1 MASFIDRVVRKWQNP
16 SPIETRF
23 SSHKAVRLTKEG
35 HQTLSKFYSGLDEKL
50 REFIDNQKIFFVG
63 TAAPEG
69 SVNVSPKGMDS
80 LRVLNA
86 NQLIWL
92 NLTGSG
98 NETAAHVLGQP
109 RMTLMFCAMEGK
121 PLILRVYGK
130 ARAIHPRDKEW
141 AGWIALFPKY
151 PGSRQIFLLDVDR
164 AQTSCG
170 FAVPNY
176 RYQED
181 RDALVNW
188 TDKLGDEGVK
198 NYWRENNQTSI
209 DGKPT
214 KILG

>member
-1 MASFIDRVVRKWQNP
+1 MAKSHLSRNKV
-16 SPIETRF
+16 
-23 SSHKAVRLTKEG
+23 SSHNAVRLTKEG
-35 HQTLSKFYSGLDEKL
+35 YQVLSKFYAGLDEKL
-50 REFIDNQKIFFVG
+50 REFIDSQKIFFVG

-80 LRVLNA
+80 LRVLSA

-98 NETAAHVLGQP
+98 NETAAHVLEQP
-109 RMTLMFCAMEGK
+109 RMTIMFCSLEGK

-130 ARAIHPRDKEW
+130 ARAIHPRDEEW
-141 AGWIALFPKY
+141 AGWIALFPGY
-151 PGSRQIFLLDVDR
+151 PGSRQIFLLDIDR
-164 AQTSCG
+164 VQTSCG
-170 FAVPNY
+170 YAVPNY
-176 RYQED
+176 QYQED
-181 RDALVNW
+181 RGALVNW
-188 TDKLGDEGVK
+188 TDKLGAEGVK